1 MKKFRTVV
9 VDDEPL
15 ARELLIDMLA
25 RHPEIEL
32 VGDYENG
39 DQAVIG
45 IRETAPDLLFLDIQM
60 PGKDGFDVLQELEAD
75 RLPAVVFVTAYD
87 EFAIRAFDV
96 SALDYLL
103 KPFDPPRLRRAIDR
117 ATSHL
122 GQRSSEAEMRR
133 VLRFLEEM
141 RFREKR
147 QQRLPITVGERTYLQ
162 DVDEIDWIEADGRYM
177 KVHVGDQVHAIR
189 ETMQNL
195 EEYLDSARFVRVS
208 RSALVNVD
216 RIREIQPWFNSA
228 HVLIMR
234 NGDQVTTTR
243 GHRESVQ
250 RLLGREPR

>member
-32 VGDYENG
+32 VGDFENG
-39 DQAVIG
+39 DQAVLG
-45 IRETAPDLLFLDIQM
+45 IRATAPDLLFLDIQM
-60 PGKDGFDVLQELEAD
+60 PGKDGFEVLRELDPDA
-75 RLPAVVFVTAYD
+75 LPAVVFVTAYD

-103 KPFDPPRLRRAIDR
+103 KPFDPPRLRRAIER
-117 ATSHL
+117 ATAHL
-122 GQRSSEAEMRR
+122 GHRSSEDEMRR

-141 RFREKR
+141 RLRERR

-177 KVHVGDQVHAIR
+177 KIHVGERAHSIR

-195 EEYLDSARFVRVS
+195 EEYLDSASFVRVS

-216 RIREIQPWFNSA
+216 RIREIQPWFNGT

-243 GHRESVQ
+243 GHRDTVQ
-250 RLLGREPR
+250 RLMGREPR